1 MKIAFIHLS
10 DLHIDSR
17 KDYDKLDFQS
27 KLQFLNNDVFKDVD
41 AYNLILTGDLVGKAS
56 HENYSLVT
64 KILNSIKKE
73 IQEKYNKI
81 IKVIAVPG
89 NHDMKYATDEIAS
102 KSDTVNKI
110 DYDIELK
117 YELDRLNDYRNF
129 CNANSIPYVELVKNH
144 IVNYSN
150 DFSIEYVLMNSAVFT
165 RFKHT
170 DYGKH
175 YLPPEELHRIGKPTI
190 ADVKIGLIHHT
201 LPWFE
206 PESKMALTNLI
217 RDNVQILFL
226 GHEHD
231 FCISQ
236 NTVDENNFE
245 ITNVNGGALYER
257 NSSQSIFN
265 ICVLDSKKSIFTIYK
280 ANGILGKKPY
290 NISEISS
297 TPVNLSKGNKKFKLN
312 KEVEHE
318 LFYLAD
324 KRDMDTFYVFP
335 DLKYQIKD
343 DDKYVDKEMNDLDG
357 FLKTIDDKK
366 IIEINGKNH
375 IGKTSLVRKL
385 FSFYYKH
392 TLELPLILDVLDYQ
406 GKYEKWEKDAFEYYY
421 DKEKYIEFTNLDSS
435 EKVLFIDNF
444 HLLKKE
450 KTVCS
455 FIRHCLT
462 KYSKIILVQNK
473 KQNEE
478 FGEEINS
485 LLEDDAERI
494 KFDFLNLKPKKRKN
508 LIYKVCCSDKSYAST
523 NEIYLDVNEIESFL
537 RAQPSFIKYDPNL
550 VMRLTSMYINS
561 SDQSKIN
568 VFHDVFV
575 GSLSEAIKNGFDDD
589 SPLGEILIAKVAY
602 KIYKM
607 KEYPFKRS
615 IIEEVID
622 EYVEEYGGKLD
633 YDEIYNNIIKTGI
646 IKKTVDNK
654 LIFESNNHLSY
665 FIAKEIQRKRSEDG
679 DNTDHDMLIN
689 DVSNGINGD
698 IMLYLSLVENS
709 IELGKIIV
717 KKSKENLND
726 VIEISLNDL
735 YKSSGKYS
743 IKAIENEETKEKR
756 YEKEEKKNEK
766 EEEKEY
772 FELEKVNFFDSDKRT
787 AKEKKREDAATYLE
801 LNCKLF
807 SSFYRRIKK
816 DFKREIVQELY
827 SQSNKFL
834 YLIIT
839 PFVNDFPKLQQS
851 FVDFFSETEE
861 VKKRKLRDDDLKN
874 IFEQFFITLEYNTI
888 LQIYNLTSIFSVCR
902 QNVDELIGYDCSSND
917 LSKIL
922 NLLFIQRKNN
932 KSLFYDCLKK
942 EYHST
947 KNIVIKNLIIKIFN
961 HYIITNRIFGPDEQ
975 SVASALN
982 IEKSIQSIKQEIYK
996 SKESIED

>member
-1 MKIAFIHLS
+1 M
-10 DLHIDSR
+10 
-17 KDYDKLDFQS
+17 
-27 KLQFLNNDVFKDVD
+27 
-41 AYNLILTGDLVGKAS
+41 
-56 HENYSLVT
+56 
-64 KILNSIKKE
+64 
-73 IQEKYNKI
+73 
-81 IKVIAVPG
+81 
-89 NHDMKYATDEIAS
+89 
-102 KSDTVNKI
+102 
-110 DYDIELK
+110 
-117 YELDRLNDYRNF
+117 
-129 CNANSIPYVELVKNH
+129 
-144 IVNYSN
+144 
-150 DFSIEYVLMNSAVFT
+150 
-165 RFKHT
+165 
-170 DYGKH
+170 
-175 YLPPEELHRIGKPTI
+175 
-190 ADVKIGLIHHT
+190 
-201 LPWFE
+201 
-206 PESKMALTNLI
+206 
-217 RDNVQILFL
+217 
-226 GHEHD
+226 
-231 FCISQ
+231 
-236 NTVDENNFE
+236 
-245 ITNVNGGALYER
+245 
-257 NSSQSIFN
+257 
-265 ICVLDSKKSIFTIYK
+265 
-280 ANGILGKKPY
+280 
-290 NISEISS
+290 
-297 TPVNLSKGNKKFKLN
+297 
-312 KEVEHE
+312 
-318 LFYLAD
+318 
-324 KRDMDTFYVFP
+324 
-335 DLKYQIKD
+335 
-343 DDKYVDKEMNDLDG
+343 
-357 FLKTIDDKK
+357 
-366 IIEINGKNH
+366 
-375 IGKTSLVRKL
+375 
-385 FSFYYKH
+385 
-392 TLELPLILDVLDYQ
+392 
-406 GKYEKWEKDAFEYYY
+406 
-421 DKEKYIEFTNLDSS
+421 
-435 EKVLFIDNF
+435 
-444 HLLKKE
+444 
-450 KTVCS
+450 
-455 FIRHCLT
+455 
-462 KYSKIILVQNK
+462 
-473 KQNEE
+473 
-478 FGEEINS
+478 
-485 LLEDDAERI
+485 
-494 KFDFLNLKPKKRKN
+494 NLKPKKRKK
-508 LIYKVCCSDKSYAST
+508 LIYQVCCSDKSYAST
-523 NEIYLDVNEIESFL
+523 NDINLDVNEIESFL

-602 KIYKM
+602 KIYKK

-743 IKAIENEETKEKR
+743 LKAIENEETKEKR
-756 YEKEEKKNEK
+756 YEKAEKKNEK

-787 AKEKKREDAATYLE
+787 AEEKKREDAATYLE

-839 PFVNDFPKLQQS
+839 PFVKDFPKLQQN
-851 FVDFFSETEE
+851 FVDFFSKTEE
-861 VKKRKLRDDDLKN
+861 VKKQKLGENDLKN

-902 QNVDELIGYDCSSND
+902 QNVDELIGYDCNSND

-942 EYHST
+942 EYHGS
-947 KNIVIKNLIIKIFN
+947 KSPVIKNLIINIFN
-961 HYIITNRIFGPDEQ
+961 HYIITNRIFGPEEQ
-975 SVASALN
+975 SVASVLN
-982 IEKSIQSIKQEIYK
+982 IEKSIQSIKHEIYK
-996 SKESIED
+996 SKEIIED